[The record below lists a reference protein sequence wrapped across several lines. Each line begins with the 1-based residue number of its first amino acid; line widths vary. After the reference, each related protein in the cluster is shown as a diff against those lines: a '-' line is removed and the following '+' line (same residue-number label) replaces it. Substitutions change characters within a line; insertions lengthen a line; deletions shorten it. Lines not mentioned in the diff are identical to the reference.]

1 MTHKDNDDRYSE
13 QMKAWLMIQTMG
25 QISVS
30 FFNKKKLTKELM
42 GYLEAFPQDGKELT
56 DFAEYFV
63 DACLHSRK
71 YGTTIFGM
79 VPMSEGGTATRLL
92 EDIDLVT
99 RDIPEKFGCAEAFGP
114 LREALLSAHKSQT

>member
-1 MTHKDNDDRYSE
+1 MAHIDNDDRYAE

-42 GYLEAFPQDGKELT
+42 EYLEAFPKDPEELSA
-56 DFAEYFV
+56 FAGYFV
-63 DACLHSRK
+63 DSCLHSRK
-71 YGTTIFGM
+71 YGTTLFGM

-99 RDIPEKFGCAEAFGP
+99 RDIPEKLGCAEAFTP
-114 LREALLSAHKSQT
+114 LRDALLEAHSSQT